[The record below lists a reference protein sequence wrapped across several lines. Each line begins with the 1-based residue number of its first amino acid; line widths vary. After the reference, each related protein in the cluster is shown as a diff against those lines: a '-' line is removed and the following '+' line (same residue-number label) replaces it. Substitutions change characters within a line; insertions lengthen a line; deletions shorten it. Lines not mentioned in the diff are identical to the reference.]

1 MRGAAAIFA
10 AALLALAGCRS
21 SPYDYMENWAMRE
34 DAVRSFSVGAD
45 LIYLQGVLYTNVSA
59 VAGITAYVR
68 SEVGKGRFT
77 GVARVFSPLVEREED
92 LAMALDWYFD
102 NCGGGRPF
110 FFVGEGA
117 GGAMLKAYE
126 ESNSDYLKGK
136 GLVASFYT
144 EVSNE
149 GFVKDW
155 MVREVRDAVSRRR
168 YRMQWGRE
176 MPDGMLKR
184 SDGQDNGGN

>member
-1 MRGAAAIFA
+1 M
-10 AALLALAGCRS
+10 
-21 SPYDYMENWAMRE
+21 
-34 DAVRSFSVGAD
+34 
-45 LIYLQGVLYTNVSA
+45 
-59 VAGITAYVR
+59 
-68 SEVGKGRFT
+68 
-77 GVARVFSPLVEREED
+77 
-92 LAMALDWYFD
+92 DWYFWHSD
-102 NCGGGRPF
+102 SGRPF
-110 FFVGEGA
+110 VFIGEGE
-117 GGAMLKAYE
+117 GGALLKAYE
-126 ESNSDYLKGK
+126 ESNSDDLKEK

-176 MPDGMLKR
+176 MPDSMLKR

>member
-1 MRGAAAIFA
+1 MRGASAIFA

-45 LIYLQGVLYTNVSA
+45 LIYLQGALYTNVSA

-77 GVARVFSPLVEREED
+77 GIARVFSPLVEREED
-92 LAMALDWYFD
+92 LEMALDWYFD

-110 FFVGEGA
+110 FFVGEGE
-117 GGAMLKAYE
+117 GGALLKAYE
-126 ESNSDYLKGK
+126 ERNSEELREKGF
-136 GLVASFYT
+136 VASYYT
-144 EVSNE
+144 KNSHE

-155 MVREVRDAVSRRR
+155 LVRAVREGVTARR
-168 YRMQWGRE
+168 YRDQWGRD
-176 MPDGMLKR
+176 MPVAAP
-184 SDGQDNGGN
+184 GNEQGR